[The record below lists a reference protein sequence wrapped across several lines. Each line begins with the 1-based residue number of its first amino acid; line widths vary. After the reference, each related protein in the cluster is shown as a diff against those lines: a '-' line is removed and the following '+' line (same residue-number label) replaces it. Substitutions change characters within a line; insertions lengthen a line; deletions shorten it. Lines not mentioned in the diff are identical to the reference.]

1 MMNADQS
8 LDGARRTMATDTSDH
23 SSFIIH
29 HSSLP
34 APSPLTGFLVLVAH
48 SFKRHWRVRQMG
60 WVSLGLLGLTVT
72 WVAAVTLSAAGWRL
86 EDRRSRR
93 FGGLSYREYGEQLL
107 PTSRYKA
114 LGAELAGARPSIHSY
129 RPPDPDSVR
138 LAHPVETP
146 TPLDPTAD
154 ALRSLLLSVPHAVL
168 SSEKFSRDW
177 AFTHYTRSVP
187 LGAFV
192 GFVLPLFTLAFAS
205 GALGTERE
213 SRSLVWLLTRPLPRP
228 AIYLATFL
236 GALPWCLLFGVGG
249 FAALCLAGGDLGR
262 EAFAAFWPAAA
273 GGTVAFAALFHLVG
287 ATVRRPVVVGL
298 VYVFF
303 FEALVALLPGSL
315 KLLSLS
321 FYARSLIYN
330 EAVDAGYPGAML
342 EVPDAVSAATAW
354 AVLAAATCSLLLVG
368 AWRFGRTEYRDD
380 G

>member
-1 MMNADQS
+1 MPIDAAQS
-8 LDGARRTMATDTSDH
+8 SIVDH
-23 SSFIIH
+23 QSSI
-29 HSSLP
+29 P
-34 APSPLTGFLVLVAH
+34 PRPSPLVGFFVLVAH
-48 SFKRHWRVRQMG
+48 SFRRHWRVRQMG
-60 WVSLGLLGLTVT
+60 WVSIGLLSLTVA

-93 FGGLSYREYGEQLL
+93 FGGLSHREYAEQLR
-107 PTSRYKA
+107 PAARYKA
-114 LGAELAGARPSIHSY
+114 LDADLRDAVPSRHSS
-129 RPPDPDSVR
+129 RPPESAPVR
-138 LAHPVETP
+138 LPHPGETP

-154 ALRSLLLSVPHAVL
+154 ALRSLVLSVPAAVL
-168 SSEKFSRDW
+168 ASEKFTHDW
-177 AFTHYTRSVP
+177 AFTNFTRSVP

-213 SRSLVWLLTRPLPRP
+213 SRSLVWLLTRPQPRP
-228 AIYLATFL
+228 AIYVATFL

-262 EAFAAFWPAAA
+262 EAFTRFWPAAV
-273 GGTVAFAALFHLVG
+273 GGTAAFAALFHLVG
-287 ATVRRPVVVGL
+287 ATFRRPVVVGL

-330 EAVDAGYPGAML
+330 DAVDAGYPAAAL
-342 EVPDAVSAATAW
+342 EVPEAVSAGTAW
-354 AVLAAATCSLLLVG
+354 AVLATATLALLALG
-368 AWRFGRTEYRDD
+368 AWRFGRAEYRDD
-380 G
+380 V

>member
-1 MMNADQS
+1 MVETEP
-8 LDGARRTMATDTSDH
+8 LAR
-23 SSFIIH
+23 
-29 HSSLP
+29 
-34 APSPLTGFLVLVAH
+34 PSPVTGFLVLVGH
-48 SFKRHWRVRQMG
+48 SFRRHWRVRQMG
-60 WVSLGLLGLTVT
+60 WVSLGLLGLTT
-72 WVAAVTLSAAGWRL
+72 AWVAAVTLSAAGWRL
-86 EDRRSRR
+86 EDRRNRR
-93 FGGLSYREYGEQLL
+93 FGVTYRQYGEQLR
-107 PTSRYKA
+107 PTARYEQM
-114 LGAELAGARPSIHSY
+114 GAELKAATKLQSY
-129 RPPDPDSVR
+129 PPAAPVNPR
-138 LAHPVETP
+138 LTHPVETP

-154 ALRSLLLSVPHAVL
+154 ALRSLVLSVPAAVIG
-168 SSEKFSRDW
+168 SEKFTHDW
-177 AFTHYTRSVP
+177 AFSNFTLSVP

-228 AIYLATFL
+228 AIYVATFL

-262 EAFAAFWPAAA
+262 EAFARFWPAAA
-273 GGTVAFAALFHLVG
+273 GGSVAFAALFHLVG
-287 ATVRRPVVVGL
+287 ATFRRPVVVGL

-342 EVPDAVSAATAW
+342 DAPEAVSAATAW
-354 AVLAAATCSLLLVG
+354 AVLAASTVALLVVG
-368 AWRFGRTEYRDD
+368 AWRFGRAEYRDD
-380 G
+380 I

>member
-1 MMNADQS
+1 MPTDAAPQS
-8 LDGARRTMATDTSDH
+8 SILDRQ
-23 SSFIIH
+23 SSI
-29 HSSLP
+29 P
-34 APSPLTGFLVLVAH
+34 RPSPLTGFLVLVAH

-72 WVAAVTLSAAGWRL
+72 WVAAITLSGPGWRL
-86 EDRRSRR
+86 EDRRNRR
-93 FGGLSYREYGEQLL
+93 FGVTFREYGEQLR
-107 PTSRYKA
+107 PAARYKT
-114 LGAELAGARPSIHSY
+114 LGAELQAAAAPLQNY
-129 RPPDPDSVR
+129 PPPPPVTAR

-146 TPLDPTAD
+146 TPLDPRAD
-154 ALRSLLLSVPHAVL
+154 ALRSLILSVPHAVL
-168 SSEKFSRDW
+168 SSEKFRRDW
-177 AFTHYTRSVP
+177 AFTHFTRSVP

-205 GALGTERE
+205 GAIGTERE

-273 GGTVAFAALFHLVG
+273 GGTVAFAALFHLLG
-287 ATVRRPVVVGL
+287 ATFRRPVVVGL

-330 EAVDAGYPGAML
+330 EAVAAGYPGAML
-342 EVPDAVSAATAW
+342 EVPEAVSAATAW
-354 AVLAAATCSLLLVG
+354 VVLAAATLLLLLVG
-368 AWRFGRTEYRDD
+368 AWRFARAEYRDD
-380 G
+380 T

>member
-1 MMNADQS
+1 MVES
-8 LDGARRTMATDTSDH
+8 ET
-23 SSFIIH
+23 
-29 HSSLP
+29 LP
-34 APSPLTGFLVLVAH
+34 ITRHPSPVTGFLVLVAH
-48 SFKRHWRVRQMG
+48 SFRRHGRVRQMG
-60 WVSLGLLGLTVT
+60 WVSLGLLGLTTV

-86 EDRRSRR
+86 EDRRNRR
-93 FGGLSYREYGEQLL
+93 FGATYREYAEQLR
-107 PTSRYKA
+107 PTARYE
-114 LGAELAGARPSIHSY
+114 LMGAEVKSAAAA
-129 RPPDPDSVR
+129 PPLQGYPPPATVTTR
-138 LAHPVETP
+138 LTHWSETP

-154 ALRSLLLSVPHAVL
+154 ALRSLMLSVPAAVL
-168 SSEKFSRDW
+168 GSERFRRDW
-177 AFTHYTRSVP
+177 AFTQFTRSVP

-273 GGTVAFAALFHLVG
+273 GGTVAFAALFHLIG

-342 EVPDAVSAATAW
+342 EVPEAVSAATAW
-354 AVLAAATCSLLLVG
+354 TVLGTATLILLAVG

-380 G
+380 I